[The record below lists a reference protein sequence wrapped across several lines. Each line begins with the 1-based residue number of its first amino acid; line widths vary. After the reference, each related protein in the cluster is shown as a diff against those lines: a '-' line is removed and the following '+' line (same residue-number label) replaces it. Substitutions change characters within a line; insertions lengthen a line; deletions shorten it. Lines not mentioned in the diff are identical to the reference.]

1 MMSQLRNSSTK
12 PSVLFMFH
20 CSDDAGFAISK
31 LRQVFHKA
39 ALHAGISEE
48 HILFS
53 YKNVSVSQNNKY
65 QIDYELTSNLENLQ
79 QLVKKHNVRTVLAFD
94 LNFPSPIAATLRNS
108 GVSNIVSYWG
118 ASISGLQPWWKLILK
133 RVDWILR
140 KRYAADHF
148 IFESEAM
155 RLTAT
160 HGRGIPRKHT
170 SVIHLGVDTN
180 TYLPVNGKKSLLAEF
195 GITDSDIVVFYSGH
209 FEERKG
215 VRTIVKAANELALR
229 GNIDGIYFL
238 LCGNRGN
245 EANTYKRE
253 LTHDKARQRVIFAG
267 YRDDVPH
274 LMRNSDI
281 GVIASTG
288 WDSFTRSSVEMLSS
302 GLPLIVSKL
311 GGLPESTKHGVTG
324 FHITP
329 GNYTELANRI
339 LELKN
344 SNELR
349 SNFARNAR
357 SLVQEQ
363 FTEQK
368 QINAIAELIQVS
380 K

>member
-1 MMSQLRNSSTK
+1 MSQLCNSSTK
-12 PSVLFMFH
+12 PAVLFMFH

-31 LRQVFHKA
+31 LHQIFHRA
-39 ALHAGISEE
+39 ALQAGVSKEN
-48 HILFS
+48 ILFS
-53 YKNVSVSQNNKY
+53 YKNVSERQSNKY
-65 QIDYELTSNLENLQ
+65 QIDYELTPDLEKLK
-79 QLVKKHNVRTVLAFD
+79 QLVNTNNVKTVLAFD
-94 LNFPSPIAATLRNS
+94 LNFPSPIAKALRNS
-108 GVSNIVSYWG
+108 GVGNIVSYWG

-133 RVDWILR
+133 RIDWMLR
-140 KRYAADHF
+140 KRSAADHF

-180 TYLPVNGKKSLLAEF
+180 TYFPVNGKRSLLSEF
-195 GITDSDIVVFYSGH
+195 GIADSDIIVFYSGH

-229 GNIDGIYFL
+229 DNIDGIYFL

-245 EANTYKRE
+245 EANTFKQE

-329 GNYTELANRI
+329 GNYVELASRI

-344 SNELR
+344 SNEQR
-349 SNFARNAR
+349 SKFAQSAR

-363 FTEQK
+363 FNEQK
-368 QINAIAELIQVS
+368 QINAIAKILQIS